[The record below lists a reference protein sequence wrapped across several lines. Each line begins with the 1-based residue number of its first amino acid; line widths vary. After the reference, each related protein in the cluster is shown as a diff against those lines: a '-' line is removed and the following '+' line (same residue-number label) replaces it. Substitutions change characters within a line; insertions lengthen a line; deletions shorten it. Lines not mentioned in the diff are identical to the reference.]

1 MKLLHLAD
9 LHLGK
14 VVRGFSMLEDQR
26 YLLRQIVETAK
37 SEAVDVVLIAGDVYD
52 KRFPSEEAVT
62 LLDDFLSE
70 LRTCG
75 LRIMM
80 IAGNHDSRVRL
91 QFGRRLFC
99 EEGVHIVGSLEESI
113 LPITLNDAYG
123 PICFYLLPYVKP
135 ASVRAFLD
143 QEIKGYPEA
152 LDAMIAAMN
161 IDSSRRNVLVAH
173 QFVRGASTCDSESA
187 LESVGGLDEVSAHS
201 FDAFDYV
208 ALGHLHSPQQIQRP
222 TLRYGGSPLKY
233 SLSEARQKKQMVLV
247 ELRGKD
253 DTSISFVPYRPL
265 HDLREI
271 KGNYDQ
277 IMQEGA
283 ADVHFDDYV
292 HIALTDEHMIPDA
305 KARLHTVYPHIMEL
319 EYDNIRT
326 SLQQQVESKVKERGA
341 MELMAELYAL
351 QNNQPLSDKQRDCL
365 RALLE
370 ASEEGEA

>member
-52 KRFPSEEAVT
+52 KHFPSEEAVA

-91 QFGRRLFC
+91 QFGHRLFC

-135 ASVRAFLD
+135 AYVRAFLD

-187 LESVGGLDEVSAHS
+187 LESVGGLDEVSADS

-292 HIALTDEHMIPDA
+292 HITLTDEHMIPDA

-319 EYDNIRT
+319 RYANIR
-326 SLQQQVESKVKERGA
+326 LAYQQELVQKKEAQTPLAFVEK
-341 MELMAELYAL
+341 LYEL
-351 QNNQPLSDKQRDCL
+351 QNNQPMAQQQRSL
-365 RALLE
+365 IEELLE
-370 ASEEGEA
+370 EIEEGL